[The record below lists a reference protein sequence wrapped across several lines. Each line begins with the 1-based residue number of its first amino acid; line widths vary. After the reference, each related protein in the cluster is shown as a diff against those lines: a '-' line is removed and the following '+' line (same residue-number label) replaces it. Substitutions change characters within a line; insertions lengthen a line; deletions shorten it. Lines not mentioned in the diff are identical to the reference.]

1 MRHVEAA
8 AQEAEEDQGVTI
20 THSFH
25 QRRST
30 LTGAAKGREEEQE
43 EGEGDAGE
51 LGVPLVASSRS
62 DHRLVDSF
70 RFRDG

>member
-30 LTGAAKGREEEQE
+30 LAGAAKGRVEGEEE
-43 EGEGDAGE
+43 DAGE
-51 LGVPLVASSRS
+51 LRVPLVASSRS